1 MSLALGAFFPL
12 KTILD
17 FLISPRNLSDNI
29 SPQEVSIYNVLQN
42 IDTERAV
49 LGGILVE
56 PDAMERVSEMLG
68 GDGSDFYH
76 DAHRKIFQ
84 TMVSLSKQN
93 TPIDLITLPDAL
105 RDNGIIDS
113 VGGIPYIVDLVE
125 AVPVSFPKDIRKTP
139 PRYCQLC
146 IQHRKNSQGKNNG
159 EKIQHFCHRS
169 ISGLICEVKEVCV
182 ENCFL

>member
-1 MSLALGAFFPL
+1 MLNRRYFLKAGMSLALGAFFPL
-12 KTILD
+12 KAILD

-29 SPQEVSIYNVLQN
+29 LPQEVSIYNVLQN

-56 PDAMERVSEMLG
+56 PDAMKRVSEVLD

-76 DAHRKIFQ
+76 DTHRKIFQ

-113 VGGIPYIVDLVE
+113 VGGIPFIVDLVE
-125 AVPVSFPKDIRKTP
+125 AVPASFPKDIRKTP
-139 PRYCQLC
+139 PSIANYVFNTAKSVR
-146 IQHRKNSQGKNNG
+146 
-159 EKIQHFCHRS
+159 EKSIMRRS
-169 ISGLICEVKEVCV
+169 ILLPPNYIRP
-182 ENCFL
+182 NM

>member
-29 SPQEVSIYNVLQN
+29 SPQEVDTNIHRDILQN
-42 IDTERAV
+42 IDAERAV

-84 TMVSLSKQN
+84 TMVALSKQN

-105 RDNGIIDS
+105 KDNGIIDS

-125 AVPVSFPKDIRKTP
+125 AVPVSFPKDVRKTP
-139 PRYCQLC
+139 PRIANYVFNTAK
-146 IQHRKNSQGKNNG
+146 IVR
-159 EKIQHFCHRS
+159 EKAMVKKFNAFAT
-169 ISGLICEVKEVCV
+169 EVYPA
-182 ENCFL
+182 